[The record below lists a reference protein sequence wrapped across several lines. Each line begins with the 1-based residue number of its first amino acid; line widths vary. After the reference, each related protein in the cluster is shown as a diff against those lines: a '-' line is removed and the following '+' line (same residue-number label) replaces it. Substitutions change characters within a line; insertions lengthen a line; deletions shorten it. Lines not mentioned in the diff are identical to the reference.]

1 MNMGKKLHALLPNI
15 KLCLRFTSTSFL
27 ARRWLPHHVKS
38 INKEIP
44 GVPQTECGV
53 EEVTWKSGENS
64 KR

>member
-1 MNMGKKLHALLPNI
+1 
-15 KLCLRFTSTSFL
+15 
-27 ARRWLPHHVKS
+27 VKS